1 MCLASIPCHDTD
13 CNGISY
19 VFVRFRLNLNLFCI
33 YVWIIVVFVFMY
45 VLMAPGKIGFKL
57 TGVPSLNK
65 VFELN
70 WIVCKLDFG
79 IKNIWRVN
87 VFVYTL
93 CMFQI
98 RCTMVARY
106 IRWALISLSCKYN
119 NTCKYMYTFAMS

>member
-1 MCLASIPCHDTD
+1 MCLSSIPCPATD

-19 VFVRFRLNLNLFCI
+19 VFVRFRLDLNLFCI

-70 WIVCKLDFG
+70 
-79 IKNIWRVN
+79 
-87 VFVYTL
+87 
-93 CMFQI
+93 
-98 RCTMVARY
+98 
-106 IRWALISLSCKYN
+106 
-119 NTCKYMYTFAMS
+119 